1 MAKIH
6 WLFTGGGEKN
16 VRITPS
22 QTLHV
27 RMYLRMLRLEGESL
41 VSFFWSLVSLFLV
54 SLEFLYCSEATVS
67 NERPLGRT

>member
-54 SLEFLYCSEATVS
+54 SLEFFVLFGSNSLEREA
-67 NERPLGRT
+67 PG